1 MTTKEK
7 INIDIL
13 NTSEIGDK
21 QLNLLRDLTS
31 FAIRIPLESAFG
43 GRGSKKVIAMQA
55 GLKTLLAKA
64 TFVKENHGK
73 DNELVLENIKNKYSD
88 LKEAEKNWKQG
99 RVRGFEVKN
108 VRDEANAAMDNLFE
122 TVKTKKNS

>member
-7 INIDIL
+7 ININIS

-43 GRGSKKVIAMQA
+43 GRGSEKVVAMQA

-64 TFVKENHGK
+64 TFVKENHRK
-73 DNELVLENIKNKYSD
+73 DDELVLENIKNKYSD

-122 TVKTKKNS
+122 IVKTKKNS